1 MRAKILRLLRQDTN
15 QYLSGEEISRQ
26 LQVSRTAVW
35 KHIRILKG
43 EGYEIESHPR
53 LGYSLRTVP
62 DLLLPNEICP
72 RLTTTFMG
80 NTIHYF
86 STVSSTNTE
95 AKRLANEG
103 CPEGTIVLAEEQQSG
118 RGRLSRGWFSPFAQG
133 IWLSIVLRP
142 KFPPQEAPKCTLLAA
157 VAVARAI
164 QALGVNCGIKWP
176 NDILYNGKKLVGIL
190 TEMNAEMDA
199 INYVVIGV
207 GINVNTPINEF
218 PEELCDIAT
227 SLSATLGRPI
237 SRPDLLIAVL
247 SELESLYT
255 LASEQGFS
263 PIFTEWRKLS
273 ATLGKEV
280 DVFGINRNF
289 SGIALDIDEDGALVV
304 ETTTGIEKVVAGDVS
319 IRSKRQ
325 EGA

>member
-1 MRAKILRLLRQDTN
+1 MRAKILQLLRQDTN
-15 QYLSGEEISRQ
+15 RYLSGEEISRQ

-43 EGYEIESHPR
+43 EGYVIESHPR

-72 RLTTTFMG
+72 RLTTTFIG

-103 CPEGTIVLAEEQQSG
+103 CPEGTIVLAEEQQAG

-133 IWLSIVLRP
+133 NWFSLVLRP

-164 QALGVNCGIKWP
+164 RALGVDCGIKWP

-199 INYVVIGV
+199 INYVIIGV
-207 GINVNTPINEF
+207 GINVNTPISTF
-218 PEELCDIAT
+218 PEELRDIAT
-227 SLSATLGRPI
+227 SLSAISGQPV

-255 LASEQGFS
+255 LASETGFL
-263 PIFTEWRKLS
+263 PIFAEWRKLS
-273 ATLGKEV
+273 VTLGNEV

-304 ETTTGIEKVVAGDVS
+304 RTETGIEKVVAGDVS
-319 IRSKRQ
+319 IRSKR
-325 EGA
+325 